1 MLAERLV
8 GATKWLRAQPETA
21 RLALGYIGSDIGSAA
36 ALAAAARLRAG
47 VCAVVTCGGRP
58 DWANR
63 WLSRIVA
70 PVLMISVEADAR
82 ARARSRD
89 AQRQLRCVSDLA
101 VVRKRPGTAT
111 GWKPGSGWHRSRSS
125 GLRSISRKRR
135 LSANGT
141 AWRSPD
147 MAGAIAP
154 GARPVAASDG
164 LDAVLSFLI
173 DKPLAILGILVAAF
187 IVGKLAR
194 RLVKLLVRRLGRRR
208 ARRGPGLV
216 RRHTPAA
223 LRDTSELMSPRA
235 DQRIE
240 ALAVAL
246 AGATSFVVWLVAT
259 LAVLHVLGVRLGPLL
274 TGAGLIGVALGFG
287 AQSLIRDFIAG
298 VFILVEDQFGVGDWV
313 DLGEVT
319 GAVEAVTLRATRIRS
334 VDGTVWHLS
343 NGQIQRAGN
352 MSQHWSRALLDV
364 QIALDSDID
373 RAREAMKRVAD
384 ELWHED
390 RAIIEEPEVWGVQS
404 LGPAGITIRLVAK
417 TKPLEQWRITRL
429 LRERIKAELDREGID
444 VPPPTPWN
452 RPDPVAMQSLP
463 R

>member
-1 MLAERLV
+1 M
-8 GATKWLRAQPETA
+8 P
-21 RLALGYIGSDIGSAA
+21 
-36 ALAAAARLRAG
+36 
-47 VCAVVTCGGRP
+47 
-58 DWANR
+58 
-63 WLSRIVA
+63 
-70 PVLMISVEADAR
+70 
-82 ARARSRD
+82 
-89 AQRQLRCVSDLA
+89 
-101 VVRKRPGTAT
+101 
-111 GWKPGSGWHRSRSS
+111 
-125 GLRSISRKRR
+125 
-135 LSANGT
+135 
-141 AWRSPD
+141 
-147 MAGAIAP
+147 GAIAP
-154 GARPVAASDG
+154 GARPLAASDG
-164 LDAVLSFLI
+164 LNAVLSFMV
-173 DKPLAILGILVAAF
+173 DKPLAILGILVGAF
-187 IVGKLAR
+187 LVGKLAR

-208 ARRGPGLV
+208 ASRGPGLV

-246 AGATSFVVWLVAT
+246 AGATSFVVWLVAS

-298 VFILVEDQFGVGDWV
+298 VFILVEDQFGVGDWI

-334 VDGTVWHLS
+334 VDGTVWHVS

-364 QIALDSDID
+364 QIALDSDIE
-373 RAREAMKRVAD
+373 RARDAMKRVAD

-404 LGPAGITIRLVAK
+404 LGPAGITIRLVAT

-429 LRERIKAELDREGID
+429 LRERIKAELDREEID
-444 VPPPTPWN
+444 VPPPSPWN
-452 RPDPVAMQSLP
+452 RPDPGAMQSLP

>member
-1 MLAERLV
+1 
-8 GATKWLRAQPETA
+8 
-21 RLALGYIGSDIGSAA
+21 
-36 ALAAAARLRAG
+36 
-47 VCAVVTCGGRP
+47 
-58 DWANR
+58 
-63 WLSRIVA
+63 
-70 PVLMISVEADAR
+70 
-82 ARARSRD
+82 
-89 AQRQLRCVSDLA
+89 
-101 VVRKRPGTAT
+101 
-111 GWKPGSGWHRSRSS
+111 
-125 GLRSISRKRR
+125 
-135 LSANGT
+135 
-141 AWRSPD
+141 
-147 MAGAIAP
+147 MAGIP
-154 GARPVAASDG
+154 IAASDG
-164 LDAVLSFLI
+164 FAAVLSFLV
-173 DKPLAILGILVAAF
+173 DKPLAILGILVGAF

-194 RLVKLLVRRLGRRR
+194 RLVKLLVRRVGRRR
-208 ARRGPGLV
+208 ARRGPGLL

-223 LRDTSELMSPRA
+223 LRDTSELLSPRA

-246 AGATSFVVWLVAT
+246 AGATSFVVWLVAA

-334 VDGTVWHLS
+334 VDGTVWHVS

-373 RAREAMKRVAD
+373 RARDAMTRVAD
-384 ELWHED
+384 ELWRAE

-404 LGPAGITIRLVAK
+404 LGPSGITLRLVAK

-429 LRERIKAELDREGID
+429 LRERIKAELDHEGID

-452 RPDPVAMQSLP
+452 PPDAGATQSLH

>member
-1 MLAERLV
+1 M
-8 GATKWLRAQPETA
+8 T
-21 RLALGYIGSDIGSAA
+21 GS
-36 ALAAAARLRAG
+36 
-47 VCAVVTCGGRP
+47 
-58 DWANR
+58 
-63 WLSRIVA
+63 
-70 PVLMISVEADAR
+70 
-82 ARARSRD
+82 
-89 AQRQLRCVSDLA
+89 
-101 VVRKRPGTAT
+101 
-111 GWKPGSGWHRSRSS
+111 
-125 GLRSISRKRR
+125 
-135 LSANGT
+135 
-141 AWRSPD
+141 
-147 MAGAIAP
+147 IAP
-154 GARPVAASDG
+154 GARRVAASDG
-164 LDAVLSFLI
+164 LDAVLSFLV
-173 DKPLAILGILVAAF
+173 DKPLAILGILVGAF

-194 RLVKLLVRRLGRRR
+194 RLVKLLVRRVGRRR
-208 ARRGPGLV
+208 ARRGPGLL

-223 LRDTSELMSPRA
+223 LVDTGELLSPPA

-246 AGATSFVVWLVAT
+246 AGATSFVVWLVGT

-298 VFILVEDQFGVGDWV
+298 LFILVEDQFGVGDWV
-313 DLGEVT
+313 DLDEVT
-319 GAVEAVTLRATRIRS
+319 GAVEVVTLRATRIRS
-334 VDGTVWHLS
+334 VDGTVWHVS

-404 LGPAGITIRLVAK
+404 LGPSGITIRLVAT

-429 LRERIKAELDREGID
+429 LRGRLSTTQGRREHLQSKRGEDRRGRPFAFPRRSNVPSTGPDRRASGLGWHTRGAAVPDAMLRRLGGSPAYWSRIPPVRTPALRDHCERLGTDCGRALDCMSRPGD
-444 VPPPTPWN
+444 RSPWSTVE
-452 RPDPVAMQSLP
+452 RSP
-463 R
+463 RRGGQ